1 MSRYHTVRQNVH
13 EDRFSAEGVADFARN
28 NGRNIAI
35 GAAAFVAIVAG
46 VFFFQS
52 SSSGNERAAAL
63 ALLEARTDFEQNQMD
78 PAATKL
84 NQIITNYGGTSSG
97 TRARLLLGDIE
108 LARANP
114 AAAETHFKGFL
125 SKHNSSEYLWIN
137 GQRGLAVSL
146 ENQSKFKEAAEA
158 YAALVQGPLGN
169 EEKAHALLDAARAHK
184 LGGDTAAAQAAWERI
199 AKEFGT
205 TRAVIQAE
213 THLAE
218 MGVGAAR

>member
-35 GAAAFVAIVAG
+35 GTAAVLAVLAG

-63 ALLEARTDFEQNQMD
+63 ALLQARTDFEQNQMD

-84 NQIITNYGGTSSG
+84 SQLISSYGGTTAG

-108 LARANP
+108 LARSNP

-125 SKHNSSEYLWIN
+125 AKHNSSDYIWSN

-158 YAALVQGPLGN
+158 YAALLKAPLGD

-184 LGGDTAAAQAAWERI
+184 LGGDTTAAQAAWDRI
-199 AKEFGT
+199 AKEFST
-205 TRAVIQAE
+205 TRAAIQARI
-213 THLAE
+213 HLAE
-218 MGVGAAR
+218 MGAGAAR